1 MKKDVYAQLNLGWGS
16 NGVMLP
22 LKDAHEIQAI
32 LARSA
37 VGIGYVYRTD
47 AKDVHYIEDY
57 EVPDVKVVAMPDT
70 SLQGMDNKTKQAWME
85 MVRQCETETF
95 LSPQEWLALT
105 GDSNE

>member
-1 MKKDVYAQLNLGWGS
+1 MKKDIYAQLNLGWGS
-16 NGVMLP
+16 NTVLLP

-37 VGIGYVYRTD
+37 MGYNYVYRTNH
-47 AKDVHYIEDY
+47 ADVYYVEDY
-57 EVPDVKVVAMPDT
+57 AVPDVKVVVVPEM
-70 SLQGMDNKTKQAWME
+70 SLQGIDPKKKTAWSE
-85 MVRQCETETF
+85 MVRDCETGTF